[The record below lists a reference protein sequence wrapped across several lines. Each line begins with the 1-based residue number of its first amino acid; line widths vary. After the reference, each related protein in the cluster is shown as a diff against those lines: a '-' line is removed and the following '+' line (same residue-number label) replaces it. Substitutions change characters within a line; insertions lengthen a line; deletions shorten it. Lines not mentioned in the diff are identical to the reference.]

1 MDAGSSLLPAP
12 AAEAPIM
19 SIRRRMRPSGF
30 GYARVIA
37 FLIGWAVLIIFV
49 SRYYLYPAL
58 EAAAKASPKD
68 KKLLAA
74 HASLLLA
81 LLLFM
86 LLVGLIL
93 TFKIGRFFQPRNR
106 PRPKAT
112 NYPDAWAESARRVE
126 VPPEDE

>member
-1 MDAGSSLLPAP
+1 VQSL
-12 AAEAPIM
+12 
-19 SIRRRMRPSGF
+19 SGQRRRRSAGF
-30 GYARVIA
+30 GLARVIA
-37 FLIGWAVLIIFV
+37 FLLGWAVLIIFV

-58 EAAAKASPKD
+58 EAAGNASPKD
-68 KKLLAA
+68 KKILSA

-93 TFKIGRFFQPRNR
+93 TFKVGRFFQPRNR
-106 PRPKAT
+106 QRPKPT
-112 NYPDAWAESARRVE
+112 NYPDAWSESARRIE

>member
-1 MDAGSSLLPAP
+1 MLKLMDCTYDEYVQSFIG
-12 AAEAPIM
+12 
-19 SIRRRMRPSGF
+19 RQRCGGF

-37 FLIGWAVLIIFV
+37 FLVGSAVLIIFV
-49 SRYYLYPAL
+49 SRYYLYPAMQ
-58 EAAAKASPKD
+58 AAGNASPKD
-68 KKLLAA
+68 RKLLSA

-93 TFKIGRFFQPRNR
+93 TFKVGRFFQPRKR
-106 PRPKAT
+106 QRQKPT
-112 NYPDAWAESARRVE
+112 NYPDAWSESARRIQ

>member
-1 MDAGSSLLPAP
+1 VQSSFARH
-12 AAEAPIM
+12 
-19 SIRRRMRPSGF
+19 RRGGF

-37 FLIGWAVLIIFV
+37 FLLGWAVLIIFV

-58 EAAAKASPKD
+58 EAAGNASPKD
-68 KKLLAA
+68 RKLLSA

-93 TFKIGRFFQPRNR
+93 TFKVGRFFQPRKR
-106 PRPKAT
+106 QPPKPT
-112 NYPDAWAESARRVE
+112 NYPDAWSESARRLE